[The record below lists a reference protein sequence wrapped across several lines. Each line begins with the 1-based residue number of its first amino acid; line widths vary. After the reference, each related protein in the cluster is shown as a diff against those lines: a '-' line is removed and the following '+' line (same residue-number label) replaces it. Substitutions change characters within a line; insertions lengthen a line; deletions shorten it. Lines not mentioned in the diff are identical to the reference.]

1 MVYNDTVL
9 KTYETSDKI
18 YKFTIRIGNDDSFQL
33 LFLKENSIY
42 NITLPLNSTV
52 LPEATEVLQ
61 LNIDNVTDND
71 NIFIFTA
78 EKKNF
83 NKSKNDISSEFT
95 AWRVSVLGVFLV
107 RILSH
112 FQSEGGKI
120 WTRKTQNT
128 DTLHAVVHL
137 HIASYFHTRGSQFH
151 MHSFFLKEILIA
163 PLRSA

>member
-18 YKFTIRIGNDDSFQL
+18 YKFTIGIGNDDSFQL

-52 LPEATEVLQ
+52 LPEAAEVLQ

-71 NIFIFTA
+71 NILIFTA

-95 AWRVSVLGVFLV
+95 A
-107 RILSH
+107 
-112 FQSEGGKI
+112 
-120 WTRKTQNT
+120 
-128 DTLHAVVHL
+128 
-137 HIASYFHTRGSQFH
+137 
-151 MHSFFLKEILIA
+151 
-163 PLRSA
+163 

>member
-71 NIFIFTA
+71 NIFLFTA

-95 AWRVSVLGVFLV
+95 A
-107 RILSH
+107 
-112 FQSEGGKI
+112 
-120 WTRKTQNT
+120 
-128 DTLHAVVHL
+128 
-137 HIASYFHTRGSQFH
+137 
-151 MHSFFLKEILIA
+151 
-163 PLRSA
+163 

>member
-9 KTYETSDKI
+9 KTCETSDKI
-18 YKFTIRIGNDDSFQL
+18 YKFTIGIGNDDSFQL

-52 LPEATEVLQ
+52 LPEAAEVLQ

-95 AWRVSVLGVFLV
+95 A
-107 RILSH
+107 
-112 FQSEGGKI
+112 
-120 WTRKTQNT
+120 
-128 DTLHAVVHL
+128 
-137 HIASYFHTRGSQFH
+137 
-151 MHSFFLKEILIA
+151 
-163 PLRSA
+163 